1 MESLGNSRIA
11 GFEWELRA
19 GDGERNCLIFRH
31 TLRAGLPPLCSGG
44 EGAFLLWPGRKIR
57 EDAGPLFFAPEEA
70 PLAQEIR
77 IEFTRFSAFYSPLIA
92 TFAGGFL
99 QQEGL
104 APKHSVSAPG
114 KSAIAGLADGSV
126 HVGQSAPSASFGPLE
141 QGKKPPAMHFAQIN
155 EKDGFFLAGRSAD
168 KAFTWDKLKGKKVIV
183 DHGGQPMA
191 MFKYACFKKGVNVK
205 DLELIDVGSTENM
218 IAAFRKGEGDYV
230 HLQGPG
236 PQQIEHDKAGH
247 IVAALADASGT
258 CAFSSLAA
266 TREWLA
272 TDTAK
277 GFMRAYRK
285 ARAWLIATPA
295 AEVAKA
301 EAPYFRDIDL
311 PVLTS
316 TIATYQKL
324 GNWTPHVEITKPA
337 FEAALDIFQHA
348 GLITKRHAYAD
359 VVAAPPA

>member
-1 MESLGNSRIA
+1 M
-11 GFEWELRA
+11 
-19 GDGERNCLIFRH
+19 
-31 TLRAGLPPLCSGG
+31 
-44 EGAFLLWPGRKIR
+44 
-57 EDAGPLFFAPEEA
+57 
-70 PLAQEIR
+70 
-77 IEFTRFSAFYSPLIA
+77 
-92 TFAGGFL
+92 
-99 QQEGL
+99 
-104 APKHSVSAPG
+104 
-114 KSAIAGLADGSV
+114 
-126 HVGQSAPSASFGPLE
+126 PLE
-141 QGKKPPAMHFAQIN
+141 QGKKPPAVHFAQIN

-191 MFKYACFKKGVNVK
+191 MFKYACFKKGVDVK
-205 DLELIDVGSTENM
+205 SLSLIDVGSTEKM
-218 IAAFRKGEGDYV
+218 IAAFRKGDGDYV

-236 PQQIEHDKAGH
+236 PQQLEHDGVGH

-272 TDTAK
+272 TDMAK

-301 EAPYFRDIDL
+301 EAPFFKDIDL
-311 PVLTS
+311 PVLTQ

-337 FEAALDIFQHA
+337 FEATLDIFQHA

-359 VVAAPPA
+359 VVVPPPA